1 MLENK
6 IFACLLLR
14 NSLFEEIQFE
24 EKYFKNK
31 KIFRFFKEL
40 YDKYKYID
48 VELILKHSPNNNN
61 AINFVMECMS
71 EEPSPSKCFGYYEQ
85 LKEEYIQSEI
95 DVLNEK
101 LKRKEITYK
110 EFTKLFSKI
119 TKEFDEEEILK
130 INNITIDEKVERE
143 YTGLAELDFLTKG
156 IEYGRLSLWSG
167 ITNHGKTTLMIQFAK
182 ECLGKGK
189 KIFYFSGEQTASE
202 FKNYL
207 YVGMCKKE
215 QLEFVQDEENK
226 KIYDVKPKAEV
237 MKRLDELYNKYIYL
251 YNNNIPENNV
261 ETMIRVMN
269 KAYLDGV
276 RIFFIDNFM
285 QLDNSEQLDQQTKI
299 IEQFKR
305 FARDKNCIINLVA
318 HPRKTQFNI
327 NRLSIFDIAGTQ
339 NIANK
344 SANICTIIRTDILPE
359 DEKESIGKVLANYD
373 YDIDEC
379 DGIVEVLKTKGNSCK
394 MVGLKYDADLKTYK
408 EVPKVLPSQRENL
421 KEKYV
426 SKNRKR

>member
-61 AINFVMECMS
+61 AINFVMECMN
-71 EEPSPSKCFGYYEQ
+71 EEPSPSKCYGYYEQ

-237 MKRLDELYNKYIYL
+237 MKRLDELYNNYIYL

-318 HPRKTQFNI
+318 HPRKTQFNM

-421 KEKYV
+421 KEKYA